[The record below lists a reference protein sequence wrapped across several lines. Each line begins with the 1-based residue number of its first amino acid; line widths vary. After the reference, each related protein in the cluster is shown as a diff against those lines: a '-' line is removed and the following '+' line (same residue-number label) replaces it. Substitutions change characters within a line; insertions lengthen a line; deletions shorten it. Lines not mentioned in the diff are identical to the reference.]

1 MIARSTAIPLSQH
14 TQQRLLEIL
23 PGALT
28 WFALLVPVVAAF
40 TIRLNDDG
48 MLWILGVGAVV
59 LDAYWLVRT
68 TVTVLGV
75 RKTLKALEATEKI
88 DWLGRC
94 QELEASLPDGAPA
107 PSEIVHC
114 ALIPTYTESYDV
126 LRATVAALAATNYPD
141 QLRICAIITRE
152 TDAGGVENVTRLR
165 EEFAG
170 SFRLFL
176 HIKDPLLP
184 GIVVGKSAAMA
195 YGGPVLKAA
204 CDELGLD
211 PARTMVT
218 DLDSDFRVHPQYFAY
233 LTFQFCSAQD
243 RLVSI
248 WQPVPVF
255 LNNIW
260 RVPVAVRVMATA
272 ATQWQMFLHQHP
284 HRLVMFSSYSM
295 SLDLL
300 ASVGYWDSDV
310 IPEDSRFFWK
320 AFFHTGGKLNTRPAF
335 LPVYGDA
342 PRARGYAAT
351 HASQYNQIKRWAW
364 GATDIPYVTSRMS
377 PPRDPVA
384 RARAPLREPDLQPPD
399 VGDSSAAALLRR
411 IAARVHRSGLQPLVH
426 VGVAWQREREHS
438 HHHVVEHAPAR
449 AGGLPDF
456 PETPRVAVVAAAMG
470 GVTAVDLSGRRARAE
485 RHPRPRGADAA
496 HVRRVSR
503 ISRHR
508 EGVAPQVSARAL
520 SGTCRRSSRQ
530 RVST

>member
-40 TIRLNDDG
+40 AIRLNDPG
-48 MLWILGVGAVV
+48 MLWILGLGAVL

-68 TVTVLGV
+68 TVTVRGV
-75 RKTLKALEATEKI
+75 RQTLKALEATEVI
-88 DWLGRC
+88 DWWQRC
-94 QELEASLPDGAPA
+94 QELEGSLPQGVPA
-107 PSEIVHC
+107 PSEVVQC

-126 LRATVAALAATNYPD
+126 LRATVAALVAQNYPEH
-141 QLRICAIITRE
+141 LRVCAIITRE
-152 TDAGGVENVTRLR
+152 TDLGGIENVTRLR

-218 DLDSDFRVHPQYFAY
+218 DLDSDFRLHPQYFAY
-233 LTFQFCSAQD
+233 ITFQFCSAQD

-260 RVPVAVRVMATA
+260 RVPTAVRVMATA

-284 HRLVMFSSYSM
+284 RRPRDVLLVLDVARSAGERRLLGLRRDPRGLAVLLEGVLPHRRQAQHQAGIPSRVWRCAARTWLCRNPRIAVQPDQAMGMGSDRYPLRHLTNAAVTRRSRGGMRARRYSN
-295 SLDLL
+295 LIFNHLTWATLPLL
-300 ASVGYWDSDV
+300 L
-310 IPEDSRFFWK
+310 FF
-320 AFFHTGGKLNTRPAF
+320 GGALPAF
-335 LPVYGDA
+335 IDLDY
-342 PRARGYAAT
+342 
-351 HASQYNQIKRWAW
+351 SLSS
-364 GATDIPYVTSRMS
+364 TS
-377 PPRDPVA
+377 
-384 RARAPLREPDLQPPD
+384 
-399 VGDSSAAALLRR
+399 ALLGS
-411 IAARVHRSGLQPLVH
+411 V
-426 VGVAWQREREHS
+426 
-438 HHHVVEHAPAR
+438 
-449 AGGLPDF
+449 
-456 PETPRVAVVAAAMG
+456 
-470 GVTAVDLSGRRARAE
+470 
-485 RHPRPRGADAA
+485 
-496 HVRRVSR
+496 
-503 ISRHR
+503 
-508 EGVAPQVSARAL
+508 
-520 SGTCRRSSRQ
+520 
-530 RVST
+530 

>member
-1 MIARSTAIPLSQH
+1 MIARSRAIPLSHH

-40 TIRLNDDG
+40 AIRLNDPG
-48 MLWILGVGAVV
+48 MLWILGVGAVL

-68 TVTVLGV
+68 TVTVRGV
-75 RKTLKALEATEKI
+75 RKTLKALEATEAV
-88 DWLGRC
+88 DWWQRC
-94 QELEASLPDGAPA
+94 EDLEASLPEGAPK
-107 PSEIVHC
+107 PSEVVQC
-114 ALIPTYTESYDV
+114 ALIPTYTESYDI
-126 LRATVAALAATNYPD
+126 LHATVAALAAQNYPAH
-141 QLRICAIITRE
+141 LRVCAIITRE
-152 TDAGGVENVTRLR
+152 TDTGGIENVARLR
-165 EEFAG
+165 AEFEN

-195 YGGPVLKAA
+195 YGGPVLKGA
-204 CDELGLD
+204 CDDLGLD
-211 PARTMVT
+211 PSRTMVT
-218 DLDSDFRVHPQYFAY
+218 DLDSDFRLHPQYFAY
-233 LTFQFCSAQD
+233 ITLQFCAAED

-260 RVPVAVRVMATA
+260 RVPTAVRVMATA
-272 ATQWQMFLHQHP
+272 ATQWQMFLHQNP

-342 PRARGYAAT
+342 PRARTYTAT

-364 GATDIPYVTSRMS
+364 GATDIPYVTSRMLMH
-377 PPRDPVA
+377 PEIPWRL
-384 RARAPLREPDLQPPD
+384 RARRYANLIFNHLTWATLPLLLFFGGALPAFIDLD
-399 VGDSSAAALLRR
+399 YSLSSTSALLGSLSAS
-411 IAARVHRSGLQPLVH
+411 ILTITLLNTLLLV
-426 VGVAWQREREHS
+426 Q
-438 HHHVVEHAPAR
+438 
-449 AGGLPDF
+449 
-456 PETPRVAVVAAAMG
+456 
-470 GVTAVDLSGRRARAE
+470 VDY
-485 RHPRPRGADAA
+485 
-496 HVRRVSR
+496 R
-503 ISRHR
+503 ISPKPR
-508 EGVAPQVSARAL
+508 EWPWWRRRWAELQLFTYPVVGLAL
-520 SGTCRRSSRQ
+520 SVIPALEAQTRLMFGAYLEYHVTEKA
-530 RVST
+530 